1 MLLLALTLTSAC
13 GGDGGRTTLTFFQ
26 FKPEAVAFFEDLA
39 RDFEAEN
46 PDIRVV
52 VNNVPDPETALRTRL
67 VKGDVPDVLTLNA
80 NGTFGELASAG
91 IFEDFA
97 GKPVLEDV
105 NPAYVDV
112 ISQLGASSEG
122 AVNGVPFACNAS
134 GVLYNE
140 DLFARYKVDVPQ
152 TWDELIA
159 AAEEFKAPGRDALLG
174 HAHGLLDR
182 PVAAGALDRA
192 DGPRGL
198 LSRALRRGR
207 DVPGRVAGSSRETG
221 DPLPVHPAEPRRRGV

>member
-1 MLLLALTLTSAC
+1 MLLVALTLTSAC

-26 FKPEAVAFFEDLA
+26 FKPEAVAFFDDLA

-97 GKPVLEDV
+97 GKPVLEGRK
-105 NPAYVDV
+105 PRLRRRHLTARGLERGS
-112 ISQLGASSEG
+112 SQRG
-122 AVNGVPFACNAS
+122 AVRLQRQRRPLQRGPLRS
-134 GVLYNE
+134 PQGRGTSVL
-140 DLFARYKVDVPQ
+140 
-152 TWDELIA
+152 
-159 AAEEFKAPGRDALLG
+159 G
-174 HAHGLLDR
+174 
-182 PVAAGALDRA
+182 
-192 DGPRGL
+192 
-198 LSRALRRGR
+198 
-207 DVPGRVAGSSRETG
+207 
-221 DPLPVHPAEPRRRGV
+221 